1 MAVEATSD
9 EEGWANLAKV
19 GALISSDPTAASR
32 LSLWGRRL
40 VGEAITQAQ
49 YVLAEHDELV
59 DLVMAGGE
67 GLTQIAGFFDRLQQT
82 HQSRMQELGL
92 A

>member
-1 MAVEATSD
+1 MLAETGHSQFVVAEVRAAVTASD
-9 EEGWANLAKV
+9 RQRHRLA
-19 GALISSDPTAASR
+19 
-32 LSLWGRRL
+32 LWSRRL
-40 VGEAITQAQ
+40 LGEAITQAQ